1 MDFCYCNLSL
11 WVTQSSWSLSNFD
24 HMILLYGNWSKI
36 SINIRN
42 NYVWFCRI
50 VDGHVMQKMPQNTIM
65 SNETLMLFLREM
77 RDAPTTLSD
86 LTKTKLLITDERSF
100 FLSWKFLIAELLFKV
115 FPF

>member
-1 MDFCYCNLSL
+1 
-11 WVTQSSWSLSNFD
+11 
-24 HMILLYGNWSKI
+24 MILLYGNWSKI
-36 SINIRN
+36 YVNIRN

-50 VDGHVMQKMPQNTIM
+50 VDGHVMQKMPQN
-65 SNETLMLFLREM
+65 ETLMLFIREM

-86 LTKTKLLITDERSF
+86 LTKTKVLITDERSF